1 MPGARAVG
9 ASAVKRGG
17 VVRRVRVSS
26 ALLFAVVV
34 STVSTVS
41 AVLAVVLPGGF
52 AVASAGAPTDDID
65 SAAGRAVFIVMTL
78 AIIVVAVILSLKY
91 RKR

>member
-1 MPGARAVG
+1 MPGAPAVG
-9 ASAVKRGG
+9 ASAVTRGG
-17 VVRRVRVSS
+17 VVRRGRVCI
-26 ALLFAVVV
+26 ALVCAVVV
-34 STVSTVS
+34 PVL
-41 AVLAVVLPGGF
+41 LAVVLPGGF

>member
-26 ALLFAVVV
+26 ALLFAVV
-34 STVSTVS
+34 VSTVS

>member
-1 MPGARAVG
+1 MCTAFVG
-9 ASAVKRGG
+9 
-17 VVRRVRVSS
+17 
-26 ALLFAVVV
+26 AVVV
-34 STVSTVS
+34 
-41 AVLAVVLPGGF
+41 AVVAVVAVVLPGGF

-65 SAAGRAVFIVMTL
+65 SAAGRVVFIVMTL